1 MAFAD
6 FIDFRFIVAGLSL
19 GALYGL
25 SGIGL
30 VILFRESGVLNLAY
44 GAIGA
49 LSAFVSWDLLDRGV
63 PELLVWVVAIVL
75 GSVVSVLYGV
85 LIAPRLSFR
94 STVERMIGTLGLAL
108 VLLGFVSW
116 FWESSTR
123 RRLELVTDSWAVEML
138 DVRVSV
144 TRMGAAALAVGV
156 TLAIGWW
163 LKASRVGLHMRAVAN
178 DRDLSGLLGIRV
190 LRVEIQA
197 WAMSGALAGLSG
209 LLLGTLTQLDPF
221 ILTFLVI
228 PSAAAAVVGRLHSLW
243 LTLVGGIVIGLVES
257 VATPVESLTRFRSAA
272 PFIVAVIAIL
282 VMQRRT
288 AVKIYHERAEQALSA
303 IPAPRSGWGGVS
315 PRQVGATVIALLA
328 VAIFVPVLFSSFW
341 LSVFV
346 SATIFV
352 IAAIGLAVPY
362 GSLGLVSLAQVGL
375 VAVGGWITLR
385 IGIGSALPFEVAVL
399 LGGIGA
405 AALGVVIGLPAL
417 RTRGIY
423 LALVTLMLAG
433 AVQVLLTAQGF
444 PDGGSGFWG
453 KVTGSESPSRLARPG
468 YASADP
474 GYFRLTMVVLAL
486 ALALSALHTRS
497 RPGRAWALIRT
508 SDAAAMS
515 AGVNVT
521 LYKMWAFGLA
531 GFLAG
536 VSGGLL
542 AGVLGQLRIQTFPA
556 AESILLFALV
566 VIGGPRLLFGA
577 VLAGV
582 LYRAVPAR
590 LTQWDLNADLAL
602 VVFGLALFHAL
613 ITAPDGIAGQLRLMA
628 KRLTSRFTPRGGDA
642 PSVERRTRRDGQPRR
657 VAP

>member
-25 SGIGL
+25 GGIGL
-30 VILFRESGVLNLAY
+30 VILFRESGVLNLAF

-49 LSAFVSWDLLDRGV
+49 LAAFVSWDLLDRGV
-63 PELLVWVVAIVL
+63 PEVLVWVIAIVL
-75 GSVVSVLYGV
+75 GALVSVLYGV

-108 VLLGFVSW
+108 VLLGGVSW
-116 FWESSTR
+116 YWESSTR
-123 RRLELVTDSWAVEML
+123 RSLELATDAWDVEIL
-138 DVRVSV
+138 GVRVSV
-144 TRMGAAALAVGV
+144 TRMAAAALAIVI

-163 LKASRVGLHMRAVAN
+163 LKTSRVGLHMRAVAN
-178 DRDLSGLLGIRV
+178 DRDLSALLGIKV
-190 LRVEIQA
+190 LRVEVQA
-197 WAMSGALAGLSG
+197 WAMSGALAGISG
-209 LLLGTLTQLDPF
+209 LLLGSLTQLDPA

-228 PSAAAAVVGRLHSLW
+228 PSAAAGVVGRLHLLW
-243 LTLVGGIVIGLVES
+243 LTLLGGVLIGLAES
-257 VATPVESLTRFRSAA
+257 MATPIESLTRFRSAA
-272 PFIVAVIAIL
+272 PFVVAIIAIL
-282 VMQRRT
+282 AMQRRT
-288 AVKIYHERAEQALSA
+288 AVQIYQDRAERARSGV
-303 IPAPRSGWGGVS
+303 PAPRSGWTGVS
-315 PRQVGATVIALLA
+315 PRQVSAAAISMLTIAM
-328 VAIFVPVLFSSFW
+328 FVPSWFSSFW
-341 LSVFV
+341 LSVFI
-346 SATIFV
+346 SSTIFA

-375 VAVGGWITLR
+375 VAIGGWITLR
-385 IGIGSALPFEVAVL
+385 IGIGTSLPFEVAVL
-399 LGGIGA
+399 LGGLGA
-405 AALGVVIGLPAL
+405 ATLGVVIGLPAL

-423 LALVTLMLAG
+423 LALITLMLAG

-453 KVTGSESPSRLARPG
+453 KVTGSESPSLLARPA
-468 YASADP
+468 YASGDSA
-474 GYFRLTMVVLAL
+474 YFRLSMVVLAL
-486 ALALSALHTRS
+486 ALVLSALHTRS

-521 LYKMWAFGLA
+521 LYKMWAFALA

-566 VIGGPRLLFGA
+566 VVGGPRLLFGGII
-577 VLAGV
+577 AGV
-582 LYRAVPAR
+582 LYRAVPSR

-613 ITAPDGIAGQLRLMA
+613 ITAPDGVAGQLRVVGERVKLRA
-628 KRLTSRFTPRGGDA
+628 AARREPATEPATVVRGTTSRAA
-642 PSVERRTRRDGQPRR
+642 P
-657 VAP
+657 